1 VSARCGP
8 GDSNAGPVAGDRR
21 TADKRSGQLD
31 DTTDRGQA
39 ATRRAVPAVSGVV
52 EVDLSRH
59 VDRGGYVHSDARAAV
74 HRALVTLPPGV
85 AVRVRLGRAVW
96 VGDPVLDLLG
106 ELLEGAACVEVVG
119 SDERGVAYV
128 VPRLCDR
135 LEVAA

>member
-1 VSARCGP
+1 MSA
-8 GDSNAGPVAGDRR
+8 PVV
-21 TADKRSGQLD
+21 T
-31 DTTDRGQA
+31 
-39 ATRRAVPAVSGVV
+39 GVV

-119 SDERGVAYV
+119 SDDRGVTHV
-128 VPRLCDR
+128 VPRLRDR
-135 LEVAA
+135 LAEAG